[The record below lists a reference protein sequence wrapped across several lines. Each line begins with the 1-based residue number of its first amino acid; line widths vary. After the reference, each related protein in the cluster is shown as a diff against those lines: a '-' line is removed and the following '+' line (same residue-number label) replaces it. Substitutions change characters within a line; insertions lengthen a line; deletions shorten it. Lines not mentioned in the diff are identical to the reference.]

1 MKTLKERF
9 ELALERAKTAD
20 PSKSMAGLARFCKV
34 SKPAVSKWFQGGSID
49 GDNASRAAEYLG
61 VSTDWL
67 LREKGPMDALR
78 RNTLVDPDQTSG
90 QTGHIQGPRAG
101 IALDSFSL
109 WDDDTPLEEDEVAL
123 PLFKEVEMAA
133 GSGTQHSVEI
143 NGRKLRFS
151 KATLRAAGV
160 DPANAACATVTGN
173 SMERLILGGAT
184 VGIDRGRTQ
193 IADGEIYAID
203 HDGMLR
209 VKYVY
214 RLPGGGM
221 RLRSENREEHPD
233 EVLSGEEAQKVRIL
247 GWVFWWSTVRKWRG
261 K

>member
-1 MKTLKERF
+1 MAIKESGKSKTEIAEACGVTPSAVTQWTTGLTQSIKPEN
-9 ELALERAKTAD
+9 LAALAKATGTT
-20 PSKSMAGLARFCKV
+20 MEWLATGEG
-34 SKPAVSKWFQGGSID
+34 AM
-49 GDNASRAAEYLG
+49 E
-61 VSTDWL
+61 
-67 LREKGPMDALR
+67 ALR
-78 RNTLVDPDQTSG
+78 RNTLVDSDQTSG
-90 QTGHIQGPRAG
+90 QPGHIQGPRAG

-109 WDDDTPLEEDEVAL
+109 WDDDTPLDEDEVAL

-173 SMERLILGGAT
+173 SMERLILDGAT

-221 RLRSENREEHPD
+221 RLRSENKEEHPD
-233 EVLSGEEAQKVRIL
+233 EVLSGDEAQRVRIL